1 MYIESILFFVY
12 SFLFLCVINRQ
23 SELRA
28 KRIERVGEI
37 KNRKRVLCD
46 IKTDRVYCE
55 QKELREL
62 ERIKTEREFLC
73 VLKTDKVIG

>member
-12 SFLFLCVINRQ
+12 SILFLCVKNRQ

-37 KNRKRVLCD
+37 KNRKRVLWD

-62 ERIKTEREFLC
+62 ERVKTEREFC
-73 VLKTDKVIG
+73 VI